1 MFCQTR
7 DVRFIV
13 VSSDPHIVGAAKEG
27 FHPSDEALF
36 FDDWHKALDK
46 AEGADMMFIDLLDTL
61 KEPHKI
67 QGYEEFAEA
76 KMSHAKA
83 SKVPLVLINAPDD
96 YDIDCMVGWPDFL
109 FGNIRRPVTS
119 KVIRR
124 MTTYV

>member
-1 MFCQTR
+1 M
-7 DVRFIV
+7 RFIV
-13 VSSDPHIVGAAKEG
+13 ISSDQEIVGAAKEG
-27 FHPSDEALF
+27 FHPADEALF
-36 FDDWHKALDK
+36 FSDWRQALDK
-46 AEGADMMFIDLLDTL
+46 AEGADMMFIDLLDTV

-76 KMSHAKA
+76 KMAHATA
-83 SKVPLVLINAPDD
+83 AKVPLVLINAPDD